1 MGTGTLGQVRASRSY
16 FGAPVGR
23 GAVLPRPSA
32 DLAARQSVSRQHF
45 FLIDTHPH
53 GSRRRRVSL
62 YGWATCL
69 RYLRFFCSSSFIAAM
84 LCSNLASISSS
95 CRKREAER
103 GVRDAGE
110 VADGWVR

>member
-53 GSRRRRVSL
+53 ASHRRL
-62 YGWATCL
+62 AL
-69 RYLRFFCSSSFIAAM
+69 RLGDV
-84 LCSNLASISSS
+84 LEVL
-95 CRKREAER
+95 EVLLQQLVHR
-103 GVRDAGE
+103 GDVVLELGVHLLE
-110 VADGWVR
+110 L